1 MYLSSQAIIIIHISH
16 IIIFYFEIIIYIQ
29 GECMRKHMNIGHTY
43 ILVFGLKLL
52 IAQKAEIRPYLKKN
66 KNKRKQN
73 LRQKSFIWRLV
84 HQRETFLWSST
95 SKKEHST
102 ALAYNE
108 IALEWC
114 AFISIMDI
122 FISLFILFC
131 FFSYTRSVN
140 QMTPF
145 LLYLQFS
152 HIRRIS
158 LLFAVFFIYKLS
170 FFPSQQ
176 SHT

>member
-1 MYLSSQAIIIIHISH
+1 MYAQTHEYWTYIHISFWLK
-16 IIIFYFEIIIYIQ
+16 IIDSSESRDTSIF
-29 GECMRKHMNIGHTY
+29 K
-43 ILVFGLKLL
+43 
-52 IAQKAEIRPYLKKN
+52 KKN

-131 FFSYTRSVN
+131 FFFHTLEAW
-140 QMTPF
+140 TKW
-145 LLYLQFS
+145 
-152 HIRRIS
+152 RRFYYIYNS
-158 LLFAVFFIYKLS
+158 LTYVVFRCYLLFFLSINYLFFQASNRTHKQ
-170 FFPSQQ
+170 QQ
-176 SHT
+176 SLRSHEPK